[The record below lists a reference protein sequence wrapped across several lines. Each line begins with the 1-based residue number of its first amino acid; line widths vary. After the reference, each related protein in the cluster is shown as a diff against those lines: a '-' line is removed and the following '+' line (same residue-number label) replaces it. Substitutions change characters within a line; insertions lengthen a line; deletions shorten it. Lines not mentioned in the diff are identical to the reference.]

1 MNTRMSAT
9 TEKNGLP
16 EKEFLLIQELSR
28 NPEATQ
34 RHLSE
39 SLGLSLGTTN
49 LLIRRLARK
58 GLLKVTQLDWKRTR
72 YLLTLEGAL
81 EKSRKAFYY
90 TRYTLRIFRQLQEN
104 IKAVLSREHASGR
117 RDFVLVAD
125 DELLELLRETAE
137 GLGLPGARF
146 ACQGTFKNLP
156 AGTDLVFYASLE
168 TPPSKNGMK
177 FVSVVDFDNIDYRVS

>member
-1 MNTRMSAT
+1 MPT
-9 TEKNGLP
+9 TENGLP

-104 IKAVLSREHASGR
+104 IKSVLSREHAAGR

-137 GLGLPGARF
+137 GLSLPGARF
-146 ACQGTFKNLP
+146 TCLASFSELRPN
-156 AGTDLVFYASLE
+156 ADLVFYASLE
-168 TPPSKNGMK
+168 APPAKSKTK

>member
-1 MNTRMSAT
+1 MSETKTR
-9 TEKNGLP
+9 NGLA
-16 EKEFLLIQELSR
+16 EKEFLLIREISR

-81 EKSRKAFYY
+81 EKSRKAYHY
-90 TRYTLRIFRQLQEN
+90 TVYTLRIFRQLQEN
-104 IKAVLSREHASGR
+104 IEKVLNKEHASGR
-117 RDFVLVAD
+117 RDFVFVAD
-125 DELLELLRETAE
+125 HELLELLRETAE
-137 GLGLPGARF
+137 GYGLEGARF
-146 ACQGTFKNLP
+146 TFAAGFDGVP
-156 AGTDLVFYASLE
+156 AAADLVYYASLE
-168 TPPSKNGMK
+168 HPPDTKGRR
-177 FVSVVDFDNIDYRVS
+177 FVSVVDFDDIDYRVS

>member
-1 MNTRMSAT
+1 MAT
-9 TEKNGLP
+9 KDGLA
-16 EKEFLLIQELSR
+16 EKEFFLIQEISR

-72 YLLTLEGAL
+72 YLLTLEGAV
-81 EKSRKAFYY
+81 EKSRKAYHY
-90 TRYTLRIFRQLQEN
+90 TVYTLRIFRQLQEN
-104 IKAVLSREHASGR
+104 IAAVLDREHAAGR
-117 RDFVLVAD
+117 REFVFVAD
-125 DELLELLRETAE
+125 HELLELLRETAE
-137 GLGLPGARF
+137 GHGLEGARF
-146 ACQGTFKNLP
+146 TFVPDFDQVP
-156 AGTDLVFYASLE
+156 AGADMVFYASLAR
-168 TPPSKNGMK
+168 PPEGGGRR

>member
-1 MNTRMSAT
+1 MAT
-9 TEKNGLP
+9 KDGLA
-16 EKEFLLIQELSR
+16 EKEFLLIQEISR

-81 EKSRKAFYY
+81 EKSRKAYHY
-90 TRYTLRIFRQLQEN
+90 TVYTLRIFRQLQEN
-104 IKAVLSREHASGR
+104 IAAVLDREHAAGR
-117 RDFVLVAD
+117 RDFVFVAD
-125 DELLELLRETAE
+125 HELLELLRETAE
-137 GLGLPGARF
+137 GHGLDGARF
-146 ACQGTFKNLP
+146 SFATGYDEVP
-156 AGTDLVFYASLE
+156 AGSDMVFYASLE
-168 TPPSKNGMK
+168 RPPEGAGRRY
-177 FVSVVDFDNIDYRVS
+177 VSVVDFDNIDYRVS

>member
-1 MNTRMSAT
+1 MSDT
-9 TEKNGLP
+9 KTPDGLA
-16 EKEFLLIQELSR
+16 EKEFLLIQEISR

-81 EKSRKAFYY
+81 EKSRKAYHY
-90 TRYTLRIFRQLQEN
+90 TVYTLRIFRQLQEN
-104 IKAVLSREHASGR
+104 IVRVLNKEHGTGR
-117 RDFVLVAD
+117 RDFVFVAD
-125 DELLELLRETAE
+125 HELLELLRETAE
-137 GLGLPGARF
+137 GFGLEGARF
-146 ACQGTFKNLP
+146 TFAADFAHVP
-156 AGTDLVFYASLE
+156 AGSDLVFYASLQR
-168 TPPSKNGMK
+168 PPEQKGRRFISI
-177 FVSVVDFDNIDYRVS
+177 VDFDDIDFRVS

>member
-1 MNTRMSAT
+1 MSST
-9 TEKNGLP
+9 KIPDGLA
-16 EKEFLLIQELSR
+16 EKEFLLIQEISR

-39 SLGLSLGTTN
+39 SLGVSLGTTN

-81 EKSRKAFYY
+81 EKSRKAYRY
-90 TRYTLRIFRQLQEN
+90 TLYTLRIFRQLQDN
-104 IKAVLSREHASGR
+104 IASVLQQEYASGR
-117 RDFVLVAD
+117 RDFTFVAD

-137 GLGLPGARF
+137 GFGLKDARF
-146 ACQGTFKNLP
+146 SFFSDFAGIP
-156 AGTDLVFYASLE
+156 ASAELVLYASLE
-168 TPPSKNGMK
+168 RPPEQKGRR

>member
-1 MNTRMSAT
+1 MAT
-9 TEKNGLP
+9 KDGLA
-16 EKEFLLIQELSR
+16 EKEFLLIQEISR

-81 EKSRKAFYY
+81 EKSRKAYHY
-90 TRYTLRIFRQLQEN
+90 TVYTLRIFRQLQEN
-104 IKAVLSREHASGR
+104 IAAVLDREYASGR
-117 RDFVLVAD
+117 RDFVFVAD
-125 DELLELLRETAE
+125 HELLELLRETAE
-137 GLGLPGARF
+137 GHGLDGARF
-146 ACQGTFKNLP
+146 TFAAGFDGVP
-156 AGTDLVFYASLE
+156 AGAETVFYASLE
-168 TPPSKNGMK
+168 RPPASGSRR